1 MFNLTD
7 PVFSPSWRPYVKNI
21 ASLVVSL
28 AIACFA
34 MWRFSMLTDFNYLY
48 LSVVVFGILFFAVM
62 PIYHG
67 RKSSR
72 ESMYRRHLESLPIDM
87 LSQYLQQAE
96 SKAELEL
103 IQDVLSDKQFN

>member
-1 MFNLTD
+1 MFNLND
-7 PVFSPSWRPYVKNI
+7 PVFSPSWKPYVKNI

-28 AIACFA
+28 IIVCFA
-34 MWRFSMLTDFNYLY
+34 LWRFSTLANFNSLY
-48 LSVVVFGILFFAVM
+48 LSVVVFGILFFGLM

-72 ESMYRRHLESLPIDM
+72 ESMYRRHLESLPIDV
-87 LSQYLQQAE
+87 LSQYLQQGE
-96 SKAELEL
+96 SKAELEI